1 MTRRILRALSCV
13 LLVVTAGTPAVAQTP
28 LVEFKKGD
36 HVVFI
41 GNALPERMQHFGYLE
56 TLLHD
61 RLPDHEL
68 YIRNLGY
75 AGDEVAVRL
84 RVQGFGTPDEHLS
97 FHKADVIF
105 AFFGFNE
112 SFRGKEGLD
121 QFRREFDDFLRHTL
135 QEKYNGHTPPRLV
148 VFSPIAYER
157 LDNPNLP
164 DGTEINHNLRMYTAA
179 MRELCEARHV
189 PFVDLFGPTLELYQK
204 YEQPLT
210 INGCHLNELGN
221 RLVAEVIDEAL
232 FGPRVEPI
240 NWARLEKLRQA
251 VLDKNFHWFHRYR
264 TTDGYNVYGGR
275 SYLKYTDGISNRDV
289 LQREME
295 VLDVMCAN
303 RDRRIWAIAQGGDLQ
318 IDDSNTP
325 PFIEVKT
332 NAPGPGPN
340 GEHIFLGG
348 EEAISRMTTGKNLQ
362 VNLFASEEMF
372 PELVNPVQMAFDTK
386 GRLWVAVWPT
396 YPHWKPKEPMND
408 KLLILEDT
416 DGDGKADV
424 CKTFADNLNNPSG
437 FEFWNGGVFVAMAPY
452 ILFLKDTDGDDRAD
466 VQIRI
471 MSHVDSADTHH
482 TANSFVI
489 GPEGALYFQEGIFH
503 RSQIES
509 PYGVQRNIDACV
521 WRFEPLTWRIER
533 YIPYGFANPHGH
545 VFDRWGQDIV
555 VDGTGA
561 VPYHATLFSGY
572 LDYPKRH
579 DKPPTLYR
587 QRTRP
592 CPGIEILSSRH
603 FPEEFQGNLLVANV
617 IGFQGILR
625 YRIRENGASY
635 VGEEL
640 EPILFSSDPNFRPVD
655 IEVGPDGA
663 IYFCDWH
670 NPLIGHMQHHIRD
683 PNRDK
688 THGRVYRVTYR
699 GRPLLE
705 PKPIAGQPIEKLL
718 DLLKEPEDR
727 VRYRAR
733 IELSARPTRDVL
745 AAADRWLERLDRDDP
760 DYEHHVLE
768 ILWLYSQHNVV
779 NEPLLDRVLSFR
791 DHRARAAATRV
802 LCYWRDRVSDPLG
815 RLARLVLDDHPLVRL
830 EAVRACSFFRDAR
843 AAEIALDV
851 LKKPMDEYLY
861 YTLGE
866 TMKQLEPWWKEAVQ
880 SGRPF
885 ASDNPAGIRYL
896 LRNVDTATLVKLP
909 RSRLVYE
916 ALLARAEVPPK
927 YRVEA
932 IRELARLNGTAPVVE
947 VVAAIERLDASADAE
962 SERVLHDLAHLL
974 FAGSHAATAEADHES
989 SLHIEPADLTSV
1001 RARLERLLLEGQKPF
1016 TRELAAG
1023 ALALADGSVD
1033 RLWTLASSD
1042 AAVLYDVLVAL
1053 PDIPDPALRVQ
1064 LRDRVLGVLRGQ
1076 YPAPVAQ
1083 QLAAPGQR
1091 ARLERRIGEQPE
1103 LAIRRAAAIALVAA
1117 GGDLGETFRILAEI
1131 AQEGGPLRDSAISG
1145 LSQIPRSAW
1154 PPDAIEPLLQSII
1167 AFLANTPPKER
1178 TSPSARRALELGY
1191 ELATA
1196 LRTDKG
1202 KQYREQLEELGVR
1215 VIVIRPVPHML
1226 LFDKKEIY
1234 VEAGKPVEI
1243 VFENTDVM
1251 PHNLVIGR
1259 PGSLLTIGKAS
1270 DDIAVDPRGYQR
1282 GFVPRIREIM
1292 YHTKL
1297 LQPGERDRITFVAP
1311 RRPDDYPYVC
1321 TFPGHWRRMNGVM
1334 HVVRD
1339 LDEVAP
1345 EQLAAAETP
1354 VSPLPP
1360 ARKFVREWTLADL
1373 APFVEEISPQRDLV
1387 RGRKLFEELAC
1398 AKCHAVNGQ
1407 GGGVGPD
1414 VREIRQKVAGGEY
1427 NKLYI
1432 LQSIV
1437 DPSHDVAAEY
1447 RTTVIATTKGQ
1458 LISGIVQEEKD
1469 GKITLRV
1476 NPLDAG
1482 QTEPIVIAES
1492 DIEERVE
1499 SRTSLM
1505 PQGLLNTADRDEIL
1519 DLVSY
1524 LLYGLPEEESP
1535 VTAGGG
1541 E

>member
-1 MTRRILRALSCV
+1 MLRNTRRYLFFFP
-13 LLVVTAGTPAVAQTP
+13 LLVFLTAPSLGSAPV
-28 LVEFKKGD
+28 VEFHKGD
-36 HVVFI
+36 HLVFI
-41 GNALPERMQHFGYLE
+41 GNALAERMQHFGYLE

-61 RLPDHEL
+61 RLPRHEL

-112 SFRGKEGLD
+112 SFRGKEGLPR
-121 QFRREFDDFLRHTL
+121 FRREFDDFVRHTL
-135 QEKYNGHTPPRLV
+135 EQKYNGRTPPRLV
-148 VFSPIAYER
+148 VFSPIAYE
-157 LDNPNLP
+157 DIGDPHLP
-164 DGTEINHNLRMYTAA
+164 EAEQINHNLRIYTAA
-179 MRELCEARHV
+179 MREICARHHV
-189 PFVDLFGPTLELYQK
+189 PFVDLFEPTLKLYQTHD
-204 YEQPLT
+204 EPLT
-210 INGCHLNELGN
+210 LNGCHLNETGN
-221 RLVAEVIDEAL
+221 RLVAELIDRLL
-232 FGPRVEPI
+232 FGPRSQPVD
-240 NWARLEKLRQA
+240 WAKLEKLRRA

-275 SYLKYTDGISNRDV
+275 SYLKYTGGISNREV

-295 VLDVMCAN
+295 ILDVMCAN
-303 RDRRIWAIAQGGDLQ
+303 RDRRIWAIAQGRDLA

-332 NAPGPGPN
+332 NKPGPGPN
-340 GEHIFLGG
+340 GTYLFLGG
-348 EEAISRMTTGKNLQ
+348 EEAISKMTPGKNLE

-372 PELVNPVQMAFDTK
+372 PELVNPVQMAFDSK

-416 DGDGKADV
+416 DGDGRADV
-424 CKTFADNLNNPSG
+424 CKTFADGLNNPSG
-437 FEFWNGGVFVAMAPY
+437 FEFWNGGVYVAMAPY

-466 VQIRI
+466 VRIRI
-471 MSHVDSADTHH
+471 LSHVDSADTHH

-509 PYGVQRNIDACV
+509 PYGVVRNIDACV
-521 WRFEPLTWRIER
+521 WRFEPRTWKVER
-533 YIPYGFANPHGH
+533 YIPFGFANPHGH

-561 VPYHATLFSGY
+561 VPYHATLFSGH

-579 DKPPTLYR
+579 RKPPTLYR

-592 CPGIEILSSRH
+592 CPGIDILSSRH
-603 FPEEFQGNLLVANV
+603 FPEEYQGNLLVANV

-640 EPILFSSDPNFRPVD
+640 EPIVYSSDPNFRPVD

-688 THGRVYRVTYR
+688 THGRVYRITYR
-699 GRPLLE
+699 GRPLLK
-705 PKPIAGQPIEKLL
+705 PKPIAGQPIEALL

-733 IELSARPTRDVL
+733 IELSGRNSAEVL
-745 AAADRWLERLDRDDP
+745 RAAERWLQRLDRSDP

-768 ILWLYSQHNVV
+768 ILWLYSQHDVV
-779 NEPLLDRVLSFR
+779 NEELLDRVLSFR

-802 LCYWRDRVSDPLG
+802 LCYWRDRISDPLG
-815 RLARLVLDDHPLVRL
+815 RLEKLVLDEHPLVRL
-830 EAVRACSFFRDAR
+830 EAVRACSFFRSAR
-843 AAEIALDV
+843 AAEIALQV
-851 LKKPMDEYLY
+851 LKRPMDEYLY

-866 TMKQLEPWWKEAVQ
+866 TMTQLEPWWKEAVQ
-880 SGRPF
+880 SGQPF

-916 ALLARAEVPPK
+916 ALLARAEIPPQ

-932 IRELARLNGTAPVVE
+932 VRALAELNGSAPIVE
-947 VVAAIERLDASADAE
+947 LVNAIERLDQSGDRE

-974 FAGSHAATAEADHES
+974 FAGTHGVGTAAALAIDTEQ
-989 SLHIEPADLTSV
+989 LRGL
-1001 RARLERLLLEGQKPF
+1001 RARLVRLFLHGSRPF
-1016 TRELAAG
+1016 TRELAASAIAVADGDAESLWGLAEKDAG
-1023 ALALADGSVD
+1023 ALYDFLRALPEFPDPTLRAQVRDKVLGIVRGELPQAVRNQLTQKGGQRRLHRRLGAQPRIALQRAAVLALAS
-1033 RLWTLASSD
+1033 
-1042 AAVLYDVLVAL
+1042 
-1053 PDIPDPALRVQ
+1053 
-1064 LRDRVLGVLRGQ
+1064 
-1076 YPAPVAQ
+1076 
-1083 QLAAPGQR
+1083 
-1091 ARLERRIGEQPE
+1091 
-1103 LAIRRAAAIALVAA
+1103 A
-1117 GGDLGETFRILAEI
+1117 GGDLSETFRILAKI
-1131 AQEGGPLRDSAISG
+1131 VRKGGPLRDTAITALG
-1145 LSQIPRSAW
+1145 RLPRSAW
-1154 PPDAIEPLLQSII
+1154 PPDEIEPLLQSLVQL
-1167 AFLANTPPKER
+1167 LANTPPKER
-1178 TSPSARRALELGY
+1178 TEPEARRALELGY
-1191 ELATA
+1191 DLASA
-1196 LRTDKG
+1196 LRTDLG
-1202 KQYREQLEELGVR
+1202 RRYRERLEELGVR
-1215 VIVIRPVPHML
+1215 VIVMRPVPHML
-1226 LFDKKEIY
+1226 LFDKKEIF

-1259 PGSLLTIGKAS
+1259 PGSLLTIGRAS
-1270 DDIAVDPRGYQR
+1270 DDIAVDPAGYQR
-1282 GFVPRIREIM
+1282 GFVPRLREIM
-1292 YHTKL
+1292 YHTRL

-1311 RRPDDYPYVC
+1311 RKPDDYPYVC
-1321 TFPGHWRRMNGVM
+1321 TFPGHWRRMNGIM
-1334 HVVRD
+1334 HVVPD
-1339 LDEVAP
+1339 LDQVPP
-1345 EQLAAAETP
+1345 ERLAAAETP
-1354 VSPLPP
+1354 TSPLPA
-1360 ARKFVREWTLADL
+1360 ARKFVREWTVADL
-1373 APFVEEISPQRDLV
+1373 APFAEEIIPQRNLA

-1398 AKCHAVNGQ
+1398 AKCHAVNGK

-1414 VREIRQKVAGGEY
+1414 VAEIRRKFASGQY

-1432 LQSIV
+1432 LQSIIE
-1437 DPSHDVAAEY
+1437 PSHTVAAEY
-1447 RTTVIATTKGQ
+1447 RTTVIATTRGK

-1469 GKITLRV
+1469 GKIVLRV
-1476 NPLDAG
+1476 NPLDSG
-1482 QTEPIVIAES
+1482 QTEPIVIPKAEV
-1492 DIEERVE
+1492 EERVE

-1505 PQGLLNTADRDEIL
+1505 PQGLVNTAQRDEIL

-1524 LLYGLPEEESP
+1524 LVYGLPEERTA
-1535 VTAGGG
+1535 TAGGG
-1541 E
+1541 GR